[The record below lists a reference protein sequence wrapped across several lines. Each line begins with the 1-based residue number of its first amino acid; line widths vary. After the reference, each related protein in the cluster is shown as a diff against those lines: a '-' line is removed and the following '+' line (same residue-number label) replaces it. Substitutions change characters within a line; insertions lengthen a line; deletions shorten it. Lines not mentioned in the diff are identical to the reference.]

1 MGAVEVAP
9 DGARCELFPVE
20 ASPEVLLAIL
30 RELFEVEWRHVIFG
44 PCIQGAVFEG
54 RFAAPP
60 RITVLD
66 GYVTV
71 EVAEAESWHFHLCIG
86 PHQGSAGRP
95 TPPELARWRRC
106 QRAAFF
112 RDSDPAGRHAAW
124 GFRMWNGRDEQM
136 ITVFL
141 PNPWLDEARTRFV
154 TVPDWSRL
162 EPWMRLRARFAGT
175 PPEPP
180 PLDARPPKTH

>member
-1 MGAVEVAP
+1 
-9 DGARCELFPVE
+9 
-20 ASPEVLLAIL
+20 
-30 RELFEVEWRHVIFG
+30 
-44 PCIQGAVFEG
+44 
-54 RFAAPP
+54 
-60 RITVLD
+60 
-66 GYVTV
+66 
-71 EVAEAESWHFHLCIG
+71 
-86 PHQGSAGRP
+86 
-95 TPPELARWRRC
+95 
-106 QRAAFF
+106 
-112 RDSDPAGRHAAW
+112 
-124 GFRMWNGRDEQM
+124 MWNGRDEQM